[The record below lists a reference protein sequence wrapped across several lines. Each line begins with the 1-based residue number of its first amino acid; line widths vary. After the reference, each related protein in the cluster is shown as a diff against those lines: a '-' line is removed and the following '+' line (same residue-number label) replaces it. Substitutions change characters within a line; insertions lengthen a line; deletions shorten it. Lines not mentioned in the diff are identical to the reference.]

1 MTFPFPKSLTSVPST
16 PVPGTLLLLGIL
28 FVLSAKAEDPGVTL
42 HIFAG
47 GAGERTNVLR
57 SELDRYE
64 HVHTGIKVLYN
75 TGGATSELQRRYLS
89 TLLEARD
96 TGYDAFVV
104 DVVNPA
110 EYAAAGWIEPLDS
123 YLGGPAGSS
132 LDAYLP
138 SERQVNVVDGKV
150 FALPW
155 VTDAQFLFYRSDL
168 LKKYGLRP
176 PLDWDELAAD
186 AQRVVAGEKDPQ
198 LFGLSIQGAPIEG
211 PVCTF
216 LIPYWSQGRELLD
229 HGHLSLDRPA
239 ALATFRLWRRLLESG
254 VLPAGTAETKTGD
267 TTNEFKAGHAV
278 FAINWGSSWEAA
290 EHAPDTQVRG
300 RTGIAQLPAVPGGV
314 SVSST
319 GGWQWAV
326 SAFSTHKPEAVA
338 LIRFL
343 TSRAEVKS
351 LAMQTSVFPALE
363 DLYSDPDFE
372 ARIPWLVLAR
382 EVFHSAKPRPITP
395 RYSEVS
401 DVLRTT
407 TSAVLGGS
415 ITPEAGV
422 DEIQGS
428 LGRVLR

>member
-211 PVCTF
+211 TVCTF
-216 LIPYWSQGRELLD
+216 LFPTGARDANCLTTAIFLSTGRPRWRRSAF
-229 HGHLSLDRPA
+229 GVGYLSRVFSRLERPRRRPA
-239 ALATFRLWRRLLESG
+239 TPPTSSR
-254 VLPAGTAETKTGD
+254 PAMRCSQSTGD
-267 TTNEFKAGHAV
+267 PPGKPPSTPPTLRCG
-278 FAINWGSSWEAA
+278 AA
-290 EHAPDTQVRG
+290 RG
-300 RTGIAQLPAVPGGV
+300 
-314 SVSST
+314 
-319 GGWQWAV
+319 
-326 SAFSTHKPEAVA
+326 
-338 LIRFL
+338 
-343 TSRAEVKS
+343 
-351 LAMQTSVFPALE
+351 
-363 DLYSDPDFE
+363 
-372 ARIPWLVLAR
+372 
-382 EVFHSAKPRPITP
+382 
-395 RYSEVS
+395 
-401 DVLRTT
+401 
-407 TSAVLGGS
+407 
-415 ITPEAGV
+415 
-422 DEIQGS
+422 
-428 LGRVLR
+428 